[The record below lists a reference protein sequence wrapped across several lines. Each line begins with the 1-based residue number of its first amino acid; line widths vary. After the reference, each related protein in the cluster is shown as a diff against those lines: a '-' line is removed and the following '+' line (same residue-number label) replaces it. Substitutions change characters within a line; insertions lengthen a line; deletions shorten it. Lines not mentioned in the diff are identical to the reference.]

1 MSGHIR
7 SICQRNGNHGDFTTD
22 PVYPSHFYIFNTA
35 LITTSADT
43 TSPSAPL
50 QWGDECL
57 LGYGPIDAVHE
68 EFVGLLARLR
78 SADDAALPALL
89 DQFAEHCV
97 RHFEM
102 ENGWMVEFEFPP
114 RECHIDEHAAVLQS
128 VHEVPGLLAQGDVA
142 ICRALM
148 AQLADWLRK
157 HADQL
162 DSALAHWMTKKR
174 LGGKPVVLRRGLT
187 LR

>member
-1 MSGHIR
+1 M
-7 SICQRNGNHGDFTTD
+7 TM
-22 PVYPSHFYIFNTA
+22 
-35 LITTSADT
+35 TSADN
-43 TSPSAPL
+43 TSPFDPL
-50 QWGDECL
+50 LWSDEYL

-68 EFVGLLARLR
+68 EFVGLLVRLQ

-128 VHEVPGLLAQGDVA
+128 VQEVQGLLAEGDVG
-142 ICRALM
+142 ICRELV
-148 AQLADWLRK
+148 AQLADWFPK

-174 LGGKPVVLRRGLT
+174 LGGKPVVIRRGLK